1 MLIVAMFRFS
11 LDAAGTLKTNGK
23 WMLLLF
29 YTPWKSKKKKK
40 QSTSGSVYYF
50 IIIINFFPWNHVVF
64 IPSEVKCKDF
74 NQIPSSTC
82 RCLAAFE
89 FEGKLVTRG
98 SCARVLQAWKIM
110 EWCKWCVLLFE
121 TYINLNSGFFTEL
134 NLLVVN

>member
-1 MLIVAMFRFS
+1 MWPRFVF
-11 LDAAGTLKTNGK
+11 L
-23 WMLLLF
+23 WMQLE
-29 YTPWKSKKKKK
+29 PWKQMENECCYYFIHPGKGKKKKK
-40 QSTSGSVYYF
+40 TIHKWVCLLFYYHYY
-50 IIIINFFPWNHVVF
+50 FFPWNHVVF
-64 IPSEVKCKDF
+64 IASEVKCKDF

-98 SCARVLQAWKIM
+98 SCACVLQAWKIM
-110 EWCKWCVLLFE
+110 EWCKWCGILFE

>member
-29 YTPWKSKKKKK
+29 YTPWKSKKKKTIHK
-40 QSTSGSVYYF
+40 WVCLLFYYHYH
-50 IIIINFFPWNHVVF
+50 FFPWNHVVF
-64 IPSEVKCKDF
+64 IASEVKCKDF

-98 SCARVLQAWKIM
+98 SCACVLQAWMIM
-110 EWCKWCVLLFE
+110 EWCKWCVIIFE
-121 TYINLNSGFFTEL
+121 TYINLNSGFSTEL

>member
-29 YTPWKSKKKKK
+29 YTPWKRKKKNNP
-40 QSTSGSVYYF
+40 QVGLF
-50 IIIINFFPWNHVVF
+50 IILLSLLIFFPWNHVVF
-64 IPSEVKCKDF
+64 IASEVKCKDF

-98 SCARVLQAWKIM
+98 SCACVLQAWKIM

-121 TYINLNSGFFTEL
+121 TYINLNSGFFAEL

>member
-1 MLIVAMFRFS
+1 MWPCFVFL
-11 LDAAGTLKTNGK
+11 
-23 WMLLLF
+23 WMQLE
-29 YTPWKSKKKKK
+29 PWKQMENECCYYFIHPGKVKKKKK

-50 IIIINFFPWNHVVF
+50 IIIIIFFPWNHVVF
-64 IPSEVKCKDF
+64 IASEVKCKDF

-98 SCARVLQAWKIM
+98 SCACVLQAWMIM
-110 EWCKWCVLLFE
+110 EWCKWCVIIFE
-121 TYINLNSGFFTEL
+121 TYINLNSGFSTEL